1 MNGILFLLRRGC
13 RKICRKRVFIFILW
27 MAISIVTLLNLKFC
41 MQKGL
46 ITDSNYATINFI
58 NRKHLERQAPD
69 VLPAISCN
77 NNGSTTF
84 LFMGVVSAAGNFQQ
98 RLAIRNSWGSPV
110 KGDPSLTLVFFVGMS
125 ANIATKNTIQKENQ
139 SFRDIIEVDIE
150 EKYDNLAKKSIK
162 ILEWALFHCNRA
174 KYVLK
179 IDDDMFL
186 NVNLLKSDLKNKNY
200 SNSMIGCKVRNS
212 SPFRFPLSKWYLSRD
227 QYSADVFPDYIS
239 GPAYV
244 LSGDILSKLYSAT
257 KLVPYIFLEDVYLN
271 GICREKVSVKA
282 VGHPGFSCG
291 FRDEGPCG
299 GFFRY
304 KITGHHYFPDEI
316 ERMWLELRDRWFTCP
331 FKHSYVV
338 SKFLDILQF
347 VC

>member
-1 MNGILFLLRRGC
+1 MIANNGISQQSMNGILFLLRRGC

-27 MAISIVTLLNLKFC
+27 MAISIVTLLNLKHC
-41 MQKGL
+41 VQKML
-46 ITDSNYATINFI
+46 ITATNYATINFI
-58 NRKHLERQAPD
+58 NKKHLEHQTPD

-110 KGDPSLTLVFFVGMS
+110 VEDPSLTLVFFVGMS
-125 ANIATKNTIQKENQ
+125 ANKATKKTIQKENQ
-139 SFRDIIEVDIE
+139 MFRDIIEVDIE

-162 ILEWALFHCNRA
+162 ILEWTLFHCNRA
-174 KYVLK
+174 K
-179 IDDDMFL
+179 
-186 NVNLLKSDLKNKNY
+186 
-200 SNSMIGCKVRNS
+200 
-212 SPFRFPLSKWYLSRD
+212 FPLSKWYLSRD

-347 VC
+347 VL